1 MTTLELAELDR
12 LYPSP
17 KPRAWAKAIDPVD
30 EHAARFLAL
39 SPFCVFATV
48 GADGTVD
55 ATPRGGSPGFVRV
68 AGPRR
73 LLMPDRSGNN
83 RLDSLRN
90 LLSGSGLARPQ
101 HRHAGEVGMLFFI
114 PGIDGALRLNGRASL
129 THDPA
134 LLSAMIEFGKPPRT
148 LVEIAVREVFL
159 HCPKAMM
166 RAKLWSAAAQ
176 QPRSAL
182 PSLGQMVR
190 DQTGMG
196 EAETTEA
203 ALVKFREQL

>member
-1 MTTLELAELDR
+1 
-12 LYPSP
+12 
-17 KPRAWAKAIDPVD
+17 
-30 EHAARFLAL
+30 
-39 SPFCVFATV
+39 
-48 GADGTVD
+48 
-55 ATPRGGSPGFVRV
+55 
-68 AGPRR
+68 
-73 LLMPDRSGNN
+73 
-83 RLDSLRN
+83 
-90 LLSGSGLARPQ
+90 
-101 HRHAGEVGMLFFI
+101 MLFFI
-114 PGIDGALRLNGRASL
+114 PGIDDALRLNGRATL

-148 LVEIAVREVFL
+148 VVEIALREVFL

-166 RAKLWSAAAQ
+166 RAKLWSAEAQ

-182 PSLGQMVR
+182 PSLSQMIH